1 MITAPGR
8 SPRSTADLCVL
19 ALDSANGAC
28 SATIMAGDT
37 LRATRHQNL
46 ERGHA
51 SLLPAQVAECLA
63 EAGITAA
70 ELDLIAVTVGPG
82 SFTGTRGAVALA
94 QGLALAAGIDAI
106 GVTVGEAIAHSLP
119 HLGERSLWVVTPS
132 RRGRVFLEANGQC
145 YSVAVTDLPAL
156 AGPAAVAG
164 PAALDIASRL
174 AARGD
179 DVMLTDARTP
189 LGRHI
194 AAVAIRRAA
203 GALPSLAAEP
213 LYVDAPEARP
223 LAPAVDAIHA

>member
-1 MITAPGR
+1 
-8 SPRSTADLCVL
+8 
-19 ALDSANGAC
+19 
-28 SATIMAGDT
+28 MAGDS
-37 LRATRHQNL
+37 LCATRHQRL

-51 SLLPAQVAECLA
+51 SLLPQQAAECFA

-70 ELDLIAVTVGPG
+70 DLDLIAVTVGPG

-106 GVTVGEAIAHSLP
+106 GVTVGEAIAQSFP
-119 HLGERSLWVVTPS
+119 HLGGRVLWVVTPS

-145 YSVAVTDLPAL
+145 CSVAVTDLPAL

-179 DVMLTDARTP
+179 DVMLTNACSP

-203 GALPSLAAEP
+203 GALPWLAPEP
-213 LYVDAPEARP
+213 LYIDPPEARP
-223 LAPAVDAIHA
+223 AAAIVDANPT